1 MRKLFYLL
9 PTCIIC
15 FFTFSFFS
23 NCNKAVSYKSP
34 AGYDFSKPEKF
45 ELASAL
51 NEISGIAFK
60 NENSDSVLAIEDEDG
75 KLYTYS
81 LSSKNFRRSKFGK
94 KGDYEDITI
103 VNNNKVAVLRSE
115 GSIFMFPVEETSNEK
130 IGTVEVYDSILPAG
144 EYEGLFAEKDT
155 LFALCK
161 HCPSDKPSKAITV
174 YVLVYNA
181 GIPLSVHR
189 SFQIDISKIQTQ
201 STDGKIKFHPSAL
214 AKNPLTKD
222 WYIVSSVNKL
232 LLVLDE
238 KWNVKEVFPIDPA
251 LFKQPEGIA
260 FNNQGDLYISNE
272 GGEGVA
278 NVLLFRYQKQ

>member
-1 MRKLFYLL
+1 M
-9 PTCIIC
+9 
-15 FFTFSFFS
+15 
-23 NCNKAVSYKSP
+23 
-34 AGYDFSKPEKF
+34 
-45 ELASAL
+45 
-51 NEISGIAFK
+51 
-60 NENSDSVLAIEDEDG
+60 
-75 KLYTYS
+75 
-81 LSSKNFRRSKFGK
+81 
-94 KGDYEDITI
+94 
-103 VNNNKVAVLRSE
+103 
-115 GSIFMFPVEETSNEK
+115 
-130 IGTVEVYDSILPAG
+130 
-144 EYEGLFAEKDT
+144 
-155 LFALCK
+155 
-161 HCPSDKPSKAITV
+161 
-174 YVLVYNA
+174 LVYNA

-278 NVLLFRYQKQ
+278 NVLLFRYQRQ